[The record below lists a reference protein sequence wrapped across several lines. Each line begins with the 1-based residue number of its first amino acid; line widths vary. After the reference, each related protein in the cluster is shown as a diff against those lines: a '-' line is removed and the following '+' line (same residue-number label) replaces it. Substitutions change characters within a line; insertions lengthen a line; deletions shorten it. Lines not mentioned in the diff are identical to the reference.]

1 MAYTKTILPQNEGK
15 EIKNE
20 DKSKYEK
27 ALELYDT
34 NLNDAEVQAAVKKI
48 IEEKVPQNDTMEVKK
63 FLFGS
68 IELTTLS
75 TTDTEEKVL
84 KMIEKVNQFDRE
96 YPDIPHV
103 AAVCVYPVFTE
114 LVANSLEI
122 DGVEITNVCGN
133 FP

>member
-84 KMIEKVNQFDRE
+84 KMIEKVNQFE
-96 YPDIPHV
+96 STPIFPMLQPFVSIPSL
-103 AAVCVYPVFTE
+103 P
-114 LVANSLEI
+114 NSWPIALKLM
-122 DGVEITNVCGN
+122 V
-133 FP
+133 

>member
-84 KMIEKVNQFDRE
+84 KMIEKVNQS
-96 YPDIPHV
+96 IPSL
-103 AAVCVYPVFTE
+103 P
-114 LVANSLEI
+114 NSWPTALKLM
-122 DGVEITNVCGN
+122 V
-133 FP
+133 